1 MAPIDKPRVVH
12 PTMPIVQGRYKAPER
27 IDKGSFISIRRR
39 GRQCRH
45 QGVRPVGLDHVE
57 IGIEVLEHI
66 PSGKP

>member
-12 PTMPIVQGRYKAPER
+12 PTMFIVQGRYKAPER

-45 QGVRPVGLDHVE
+45 QGVRSVGLDHVE